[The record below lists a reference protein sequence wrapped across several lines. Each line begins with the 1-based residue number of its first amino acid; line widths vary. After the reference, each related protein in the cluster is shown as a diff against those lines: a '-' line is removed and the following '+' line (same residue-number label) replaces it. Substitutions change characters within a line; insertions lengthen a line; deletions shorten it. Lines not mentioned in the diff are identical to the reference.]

1 MKIALLGTGK
11 MGQAVEA
18 KAIAAGHEIVLRINA
33 SNLQELTEEHL
44 KKADVVIEFSRPDA
58 VVENLMK
65 CLDAGIP
72 VVCGTTGWH
81 EDYKKVSLLFLE
93 KGGAL
98 LSATNFSVGVNLLFQ
113 LNIELTKW
121 MNRFPEYTPA
131 IEEIHHTRK
140 LDKPSGTA
148 VTLAM
153 GIIEQSQKINSWKLR
168 EDETRVAENDLP
180 IDARR
185 ESNVIGIHEVTW
197 TSPID
202 NISIR
207 HEAFNR
213 DGFAT
218 GALIAAEWIIGKK
231 GVFGMNDLLFSKQNL

>member
-1 MKIALLGTGK
+1 

-18 KAIAAGHEIVLRINA
+18 KAIAAGHAIVLRINA
-33 SNLQELTEEHL
+33 SNLQDLTEEHL

-65 CLDAGIP
+65 CLDAGLP

-81 EDYKKVSLLFLE
+81 EDYNKVSSIFLE

-113 LNIELTKW
+113 LNIELAKW

-153 GIIEQSQKINSWKLR
+153 GIIEQSPKINSWKLR
-168 EDETRVAENDLP
+168 EDDTIVAENDLL

-185 ESNVIGIHEVTW
+185 ESNVIGIHEVTG